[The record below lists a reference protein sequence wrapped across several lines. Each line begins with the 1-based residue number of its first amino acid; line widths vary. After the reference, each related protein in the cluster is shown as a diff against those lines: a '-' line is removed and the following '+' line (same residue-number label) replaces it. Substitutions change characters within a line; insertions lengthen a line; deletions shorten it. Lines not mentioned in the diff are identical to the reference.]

1 MKSNQA
7 NHSILVFNCGS
18 SSLKYKV
25 ISMPSENVIA
35 SGEAERV
42 GVKTEHKSIIHHSF
56 LDKKKQI
63 RLNLSS
69 HIQAFAKIMDLL
81 ESDFENNP
89 SLHFD
94 YFAHRYVHPGNSF
107 HKTKKINKNVLKR
120 LKNTLE
126 LAPIHNPAV
135 YSLIEVCCQRY
146 SRKEQFVVFDTSFH
160 RTIPKEF
167 STYALDQKLARK
179 YSLKKIGF
187 HGISH
192 KYVTHQGCEFL
203 GRDIKT
209 QKIISCHLGSGGSSV
224 CAIKSGK
231 SVNTSMGFTPLEGL
245 IMNTRSGSIDAG
257 VIFYIMFKEK
267 FSSQEAERILNKK
280 SGILGI
286 FDFSSDL
293 RDVIDGVS
301 DNPKA
306 KIAFNMYIKRVRKY
320 IGSYSLILNKA
331 DILIFTDSIG
341 TKVPVV
347 RREICK
353 GMGIFGIELDKN
365 KNYHYSSGIA
375 DISCGNSQ
383 TRILVVPTDEELMIA
398 REVYE
403 AVSDGSI
410 N

>member
-1 MKSNQA
+1 
-7 NHSILVFNCGS
+7 
-18 SSLKYKV
+18 
-25 ISMPSENVIA
+25 
-35 SGEAERV
+35 
-42 GVKTEHKSIIHHSF
+42 
-56 LDKKKQI
+56 
-63 RLNLSS
+63 
-69 HIQAFAKIMDLL
+69 
-81 ESDFENNP
+81 
-89 SLHFD
+89 
-94 YFAHRYVHPGNSF
+94 
-107 HKTKKINKNVLKR
+107 
-120 LKNTLE
+120 
-126 LAPIHNPAV
+126 
-135 YSLIEVCCQRY
+135 
-146 SRKEQFVVFDTSFH
+146 
-160 RTIPKEF
+160 
-167 STYALDQKLARK
+167 
-179 YSLKKIGF
+179 
-187 HGISH
+187 
-192 KYVTHQGCEFL
+192 
-203 GRDIKT
+203 

-224 CAIKSGK
+224 CAIKFGK

-301 DNPKA
+301 NNPKA
-306 KIAFNMYIKRVRKY
+306 KIAFNMYIKRVKKY

-347 RREICK
+347 RRKICK
-353 GMGIFGIELDKN
+353 GMGIFGIDLDKN

-410 N
+410 S